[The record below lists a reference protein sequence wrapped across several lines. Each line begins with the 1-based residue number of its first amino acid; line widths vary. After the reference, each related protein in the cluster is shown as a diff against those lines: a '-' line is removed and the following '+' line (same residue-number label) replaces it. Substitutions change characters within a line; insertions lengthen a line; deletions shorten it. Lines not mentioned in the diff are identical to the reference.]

1 MKISEYH
8 KKSKKMKKSF
18 FVPMGM
24 VMLNLKFQ
32 RGLKNKKK
40 KNRKKLTISEYHK
53 KSKKMKKS
61 FFVPM
66 GMVMLNPKFHE
77 V

>member
-8 KKSKKMKKSF
+8 KKSKKMEKYF

-32 RGLKNKKK
+32 RGLKKKE
-40 KNRKKLTISEYHK
+40 KNDNQRIS
-53 KSKKMKKS
+53 
-61 FFVPM
+61 
-66 GMVMLNPKFHE
+66 
-77 V
+77 

>member
-1 MKISEYH
+1 
-8 KKSKKMKKSF
+8 MKKTV

-32 RGLKNKKK
+32 RGLTKKK
-40 KNRKKLTISEYHK
+40 EKMTISEYHK